1 MPQPLRIGVL
11 SILYG
16 PFAVLGQ
23 DGLRGVELAVDE
35 FHGSVAG
42 MPIELCSEATI
53 GSPDVAE
60 EKARTLVERIRV
72 DFIVG
77 PLSGN
82 EGLAV
87 RNYARAHQDRVF
99 LNGSS
104 GAQDLTFPQATPNFF
119 NFSLNGV
126 QVVAGL
132 GKYAYET
139 LGYRRVVTIGEDYS
153 YPYAQ
158 IGGFV
163 LDFCKAGGEIAAK
176 HWVPVGQS
184 DYREIISEIP
194 DEADAVLVAL
204 GGTDA
209 INFLTQYYE
218 MGKEKPLFGGAITT
232 DQSILSAGGMA
243 EDLEGLVAGGPT
255 ADDYPNPEWDKFV
268 TAYRKK
274 FPDAF
279 NYPSSFALQY
289 YLNTKAGLLAVE
301 SVNGDLF
308 NGQARLKEA
317 LASLAFEGPCGPV
330 RLDAYHGAIANS
342 FVTVVKKD
350 ENGVLYRSMLD
361 VAEEVSQTMGLSE
374 EEYKAYGIFS
384 RDNPQAVVPA
394 R

>member
-1 MPQPLRIGVL
+1 MAQPLRIGVL
-11 SILYG
+11 STLYG
-16 PFAVLGQ
+16 PFTALGQ
-23 DGLRGVELAVDE
+23 DGLRGVELAVEE
-35 FHGSVAG
+35 FGNSAG
-42 MPIELCSEATI
+42 GRPIELCPEATI
-53 GSPDVAE
+53 GSPDMAE
-60 EKARTLVERIRV
+60 QKARTLVEETGV

-87 RNYARAHQDRVF
+87 RNYARSCPDRVF

-104 GAQDLTFPQATPNFF
+104 GAQDLTFPKGASNFF

-132 GKYAYET
+132 GKYVYEA
-139 LGYRRVVTIGEDYS
+139 LGYRRVVTVGEDYS

-158 IGGFV
+158 IGGFM
-163 LDFCKAGGEIAAK
+163 LDFYQAGGQVLAK
-176 HWVPVGQS
+176 HWVPLGKT
-184 DYREIISEIP
+184 DYRDIISEIP
-194 DEADAVLVAL
+194 NEADAVLVAL

-218 MGKEKPLFGGAITT
+218 AGKRQPLFGGSITT

-255 ADDYPNPEWDKFV
+255 ADDYPDPLWKEFV
-268 TAYRKK
+268 AAYRNK

-289 YLNTKAGLLAVE
+289 YLNAKAGLLALN
-301 SVNGDLF
+301 SVGGDLSD
-308 NGQARLKEA
+308 GQARLKAA
-317 LASLAFEGPCGPV
+317 LGTLSFEGPCGPV
-330 RLDAYHGAIANS
+330 RLDAYHGAIAHS

-350 ENGVLYRSMLD
+350 QNGVLYRSMLD
-361 VAEEVSQTMGLSE
+361 VAENVQQTMGLSE
-374 EEYKAYGIFS
+374 KDYSAYGIFS
-384 RDNPQAVVPA
+384 QDNPQN
-394 R
+394 